1 MIYFGF
7 LCQRTLRW
15 LYWMMV
21 GLFDQ
26 PQAGIVR
33 LTLIQISVTA
43 VCCST
48 IMLHPRFISA
58 RFRKWRAGFFAVFGS
73 SSLIFIIHGI
83 AVNGWKVQ
91 KARMPLLWMTWT
103 AATNLAGTA
112 AYAARVRYSKEHEAH
127 Y

>member
-15 LYWMMV
+15 LYWIIV
-21 GLFDQ
+21 GLFD
-26 PQAGIVR
+26 PPRAGIVR
-33 LTLIQISVTA
+33 LTWTQISFTA
-43 VCCST
+43 VCCSAH
-48 IMLHPRFISA
+48 MLHPRFISA
-58 RFRKWRAGFFAVFGS
+58 RFRKWRTGFFVVFGS

-83 AVNGWKVQ
+83 AVNGWKFQ

-103 AATNLAGTA
+103 AATNLAGA
-112 AYAARVRYSKEHEAH
+112 AVYAARVRYAKEHKTH